1 MGPPQRKS
9 AVFIWPDRALFIGDR
24 SVTDLHA
31 HHAVELSVALDGA
44 GIDMAAGTAAHRGIP
59 GAVVRS
65 DAEHQLA
72 IHGPK
77 IAILYIEP
85 RSAVGTALAR
95 WLGERDLAPLPADVA
110 AAHGPALRRL
120 FEADADLV
128 AAQAAC
134 GALTEAF
141 AGVPAPVYRDVRI
154 DRALAFLNAQVEA
167 APTQAEV
174 AREVGLSASRFGHL
188 FSEQVGLPMRRY
200 LLWMRLRHALTAA
213 LGGASMV
220 EAAHAA
226 GFADAA
232 HFTRT
237 CKRMFGLPPTAFA
250 PVDAVHV
257 ASDQFIQAPSGST
270 A

>member
-1 MGPPQRKS
+1 M
-9 AVFIWPDRALFIGDR
+9 FIWPDRALFIGDR

-31 HHAVELSVALDGA
+31 HHAVELSVALDDS
-44 GIDMAAGTAAHRGIP
+44 GIDMATAAVEHRGIP

-85 RSAVGTALAR
+85 RSAVGVALAR
-95 WLGERDLAPLPADVA
+95 WLGERDLVPVPDDVA
-110 AAHGPALRRL
+110 ATHRPGLAALFR
-120 FEADADLV
+120 ADADLA

-141 AGVPAPVYRDVRI
+141 AGVTAPLQRDVRI
-154 DRALAFLNAQVEA
+154 DRALAFLNAHVEA

-174 AREVGLSASRFGHL
+174 ASEVGLSASRFGHL
-188 FSEQVGLPMRRY
+188 FSAQVGLPMRRY

-213 LGGASMV
+213 LAGASMV

-257 ASDQFIQAPSGST
+257 ASDQFIQAPPEST